1 MLFQQQVVNA
11 SFVPRRLNVGFHAH
25 ATQAL
30 EQIDME
36 TCHDLVATRCLFQSV
51 KNCTPQNMSLET

>member
-1 MLFQQQVVNA
+1 MLFQRQVVNA
-11 SFVPRRLNVGFHAH
+11 SFASRRLDMGFHAR
-25 ATQAL
+25 ATRAL